1 MKFQAVL
8 VFFAGALALA
18 APIEERA
25 LPVVGTLGSAAG
37 LAQKAKG
44 AAGKVAPSAVD
55 NLPAGGIVKGL
66 PVAGG
71 LLGGGAV
78 SFPRKALRNI
88 TQIGRSDPFILI
100 GDITSH
106 FGYQTK
112 QAFADR
118 KTVTHSNSVNVS
130 YGELLE
136 HSAMRKLPIRTSG
149 KMPPAPL
156 EDSPS

>member
-37 LAQKAKG
+37 LAIVTLADQLFK
-44 AAGKVAPSAVD
+44 AGKVAPSAVD

-118 KTVTHSNSVNVS
+118 KTVTHSNSVNGIASDFAGKVMDS
-130 YGELLE
+130 RASLLV
-136 HSAMRKLPIRTSG
+136 I
-149 KMPPAPL
+149 PL
-156 EDSPS
+156 FSVLW